1 MPRARARAPS
11 SAEPGGRGGDSN
23 GGPGVDLNHQLPY
36 AHDAPEQAPP
46 AAIAG
51 PADRYGAAAARRR
64 FPRNRRHP
72 ALLAQAYR
80 ARPLSRGYHQG
91 YNRYWGGRL
100 QGWNGNGYRGWPGRY
115 GRYGGRYGGWPGR
128 YGGWPGWGNP
138 GWAVARPW
146 NCGWYGN
153 WIQPPW
159 GWWGGSSLVWGLGGL
174 ASAAVINGAM
184 QQAISA
190 RRPTI
195 PVADTDQNLIFASLE
210 PSDSG
215 SVRFTAT
222 DGDAPF
228 EASADCRQGQ
238 LNGHAPA
245 SAAEAQM
252 LHTACQVAFGR

>member
-1 MPRARARAPS
+1 LPR
-11 SAEPGGRGGDSN
+11 
-23 GGPGVDLNHQLPY
+23 L
-36 AHDAPEQAPP
+36 
-46 AAIAG
+46 
-51 PADRYGAAAARRR
+51 
-64 FPRNRRHP
+64 
-72 ALLAQAYR
+72 
-80 ARPLSRGYHQG
+80 ARPLRTVW
-91 YNRYWGGRL
+91 RPLRRL
-100 QGWNGNGYRGWPGRY
+100 
-115 GRYGGRYGGWPGR
+115 
-128 YGGWPGWGNP
+128 
-138 GWAVARPW
+138 ARQ
-146 NCGWYGN
+146 
-153 WIQPPW
+153 IRR
-159 GWWGGSSLVWGLGGL
+159 LAGLGGL

-238 LNGHAPA
+238 LNGRAPA
-245 SAAEAQM
+245 SAAEAQL

>member
-1 MPRARARAPS
+1 MTLRRECRRQRWPALLLS
-11 SAEPGGRGGDSN
+11 LG
-23 GGPGVDLNHQLPY
+23 LLLPTTMT
-36 AHDAPEQAPP
+36 P
-46 AAIAG
+46 AAVAT
-51 PADRYGAAAARRR
+51 PL
-64 FPRNRRHP
+64 
-72 ALLAQAYR
+72 LLAQAYR
-80 ARPLSRGYHQG
+80 SRPISRGYHQG
-91 YNRYWGGRL
+91 YNRYWGGGRPGWRNPDPRIGRL
-100 QGWNGNGYRGWPGRY
+100 QPWGRY
-115 GRYGGRYGGWPGR
+115 GRGYNNRVGGWT
-128 YGGWPGWGNP
+128 GGWPGWRPGWGRP
-138 GWAVARPW
+138 GWAIARPW

-159 GWWGGSSLVWGLGGL
+159 GWWGGRSLVWGLGGL

-195 PVADTDQNLIFASLE
+195 PVADTDQSLIYASLE

-238 LNGHAPA
+238 LNGREPA
-245 SAAEAQM
+245 SAAEAQL
-252 LHTACQVAFGR
+252 LHTACQVAFGH